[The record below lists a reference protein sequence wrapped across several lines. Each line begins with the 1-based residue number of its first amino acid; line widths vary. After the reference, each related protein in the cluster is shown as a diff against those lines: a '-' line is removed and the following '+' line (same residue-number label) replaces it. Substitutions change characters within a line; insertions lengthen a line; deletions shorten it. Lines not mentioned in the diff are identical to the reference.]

1 MWAAK
6 LRLFLTQLNLHLES
20 DLLNSENDKKMSYT
34 GATTC
39 CTTCATTRPPGKLWV
54 VEECPLIDTPINLLT
69 L

>member
-20 DLLNSENDKKMSYT
+20 DLLNSENDKRMSYT

-39 CTTCATTRPPGKLWV
+39 CTTCATTRPLGKL
-54 VEECPLIDTPINLLT
+54 
-69 L
+69 